1 MDTNKEAQRLKKKLD
16 EKRKRAA
23 ADKENDQGHSETESK
38 KHKGNNDAANED
50 NQVKHEAPSHSGLR
64 RGVFAKSQKWLK
76 LVPITCIMSLWKFLT
91 PRTIKITFI

>member
-38 KHKGNNDAANED
+38 K
-50 NQVKHEAPSHSGLR
+50 
-64 RGVFAKSQKWLK
+64 QK
-76 LVPITCIMSLWKFLT
+76 
-91 PRTIKITFI
+91 RY